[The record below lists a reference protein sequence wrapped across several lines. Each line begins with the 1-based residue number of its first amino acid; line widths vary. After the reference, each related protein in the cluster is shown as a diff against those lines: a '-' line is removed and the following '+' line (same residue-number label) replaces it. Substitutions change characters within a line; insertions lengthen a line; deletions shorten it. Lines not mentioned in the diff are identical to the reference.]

1 MEEDFKSIN
10 EDEQDIP
17 ENTPVREVWLEA
29 VVVDILLEV
38 KSLG

>member
-1 MEEDFKSIN
+1 MEEDFESIN
-10 EDEQDIP
+10 EDEQNIP
-17 ENTPVREVWLEA
+17 EDTPVREVWLEA